1 MTRVLFC
8 NGKTQ
13 LANRLLKLFC
23 LLVSSQE
30 LLSDEQD
37 AGPFQEVQLASRQ
50 VQRAQEGQNSLVQIF
65 LA

>member
-23 LLVSSQE
+23 QLLSSQE
-30 LLSDEQD
+30 LLSEEQD
-37 AGPFQEVQLASRQ
+37 TGPFQEVQLASRQ
-50 VQRAQEGQNSLVQIF
+50 VQWAQEGQNNLLQIF